1 MRLKMNTLAA
11 ISNTSL
17 TDGEVGAQ
25 ARHFVAESTAASTR
39 KAYRS
44 DLTIFVGWCNA
55 HGVEAMPA
63 SPATIADFL
72 ASQANDSI
80 SPSTL
85 NRRIAAIRYAH
96 EAAGVNSPTT
106 DKLVSATMKGI
117 KRTIGAR
124 VEKKSAATV
133 DRVYAMIAQC
143 DTKTLQGKRDKA
155 ILLLGFAGAFR
166 RSELTS
172 LQVSDIEFVEAG
184 AKVTIRK
191 SKTDQE
197 GEGQSIA
204 IYNGKLDV
212 IGILKEY
219 LSTAGI
225 VEGAVFRPI
234 TKSDKIR
241 DQAITDKSIAKIVKR
256 YAEAAGLNPDDFS
269 GHSLRSGFITSAAEA
284 GANLFKIMD
293 VSRHKSVQTV
303 RGYVRAAEAFKD
315 HAGASFL

>member
-1 MRLKMNTLAA
+1 MGTLTTT
-11 ISNTSL
+11 SNTNL
-17 TDGEVGAQ
+17 TIGEVGAQ
-25 ARHFVAESTAASTR
+25 AKQFIIESTAASTR

-44 DLTIFVGWCNA
+44 DLTIFVDWCNEN
-55 HGVEAMPA
+55 GFEAMPA

-72 ASQANDSI
+72 ADQAQAGI

-96 EAAGVNSPTT
+96 EAAGVESPTSS
-106 DKLVSATMKGI
+106 KLVSATLKGI
-117 KRTIGAR
+117 RRATGAK
-124 VEKKSAATV
+124 VEKKSAATT
-133 DRVYAMIAQC
+133 DKIYQMIAQC
-143 DTKTLQGKRDKA
+143 DTSTLQGKRDKA

-166 RSELTS
+166 RSELAG
-172 LQVSDIEFVEAG
+172 LEVADIEFVQDG

-197 GEGQSIA
+197 GEGHTIA

-212 IGILKEY
+212 IGILKAY
-219 LSTAGI
+219 LQTSGI
-225 VEGAVFRPI
+225 TEGALFRPI
-234 TKSDKIR
+234 SKSGNLR
-241 DQAITDKSIAKIVKR
+241 PQTITDKSIAAIVKR
-256 YAEAAGLNPDDFS
+256 YAQAAGLNPDDFG

-303 RGYVRAAEAFKD
+303 RGYVRSAEMFKD
-315 HAGASFL
+315 HAGSSFL